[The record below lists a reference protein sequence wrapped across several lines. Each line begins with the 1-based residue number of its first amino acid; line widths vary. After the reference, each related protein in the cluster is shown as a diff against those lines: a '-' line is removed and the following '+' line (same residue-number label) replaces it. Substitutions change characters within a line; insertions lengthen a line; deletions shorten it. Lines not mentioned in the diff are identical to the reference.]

1 MHANG
6 NADWEGGAM
15 LALKPI
21 TLTPSQRYPNKVP
34 QLGSFPAGMNL
45 VHICRTTGLVP
56 SPLGSQGELPA
67 GPQLD
72 PVCILKTVGT
82 GGLATESALHAA
94 SHTSTYRI
102 TLRLSTY
109 GTARS

>member
-1 MHANG
+1 
-6 NADWEGGAM
+6 M

-21 TLTPSQRYPNKVP
+21 TLTPSQREPNKLP
-34 QLGSFPAGMNL
+34 QIGSFPAGMNL
-45 VHICRTTGLVP
+45 VHICRTTGLIP

-82 GGLATESALHAA
+82 GGLATESALQAA
-94 SHTSTYRI
+94 SQTSKSRMP
-102 TLRLSTY
+102 LRMSSY
-109 GTARS
+109 GNARSAG